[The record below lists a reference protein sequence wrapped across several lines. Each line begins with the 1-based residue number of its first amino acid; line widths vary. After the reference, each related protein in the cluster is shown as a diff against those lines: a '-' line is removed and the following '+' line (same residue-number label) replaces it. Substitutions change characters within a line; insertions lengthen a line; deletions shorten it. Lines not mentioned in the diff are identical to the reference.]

1 MSTQFSQPPVAFDAR
16 VRTDLPPGIDPGAE
30 PGVEARGGG
39 GPTRPR
45 RLRVRGRTVLL
56 LAAGLGLLGL
66 LAVLFGPDPQPVDL
80 ARAARGDLAVTLSSE
95 GKMQV
100 KEEYEVAAPVGGR
113 MLRVAL
119 KAGDPVVAD
128 ETVVA
133 TIEPP
138 QPPFNDPRVQAE
150 LQAKARGAES
160 ALAQAQ
166 AEVERARAQLAF
178 AEADVGRYRDLAA
191 RGVTAQRSN
200 EQYVLEA
207 QTRRA
212 ALAAAQKAVE
222 QRAAEVEQAR
232 AALQGPGERAPG
244 GEARRVQVR
253 SPVSGRVLRVMRESE
268 TVLTAGQPIL
278 AVGDVTRLEAMLEML
293 SEDAV
298 KLREGMAATLEG
310 WGGTPLG
317 ARVRRVDPFSYT
329 KVSALGIEEQR
340 VHVFLDLTAPMEAWR
355 AMGHG
360 YRVTGKVV
368 TWEGQGVLK
377 LPMGALFRDGERWA
391 VYVHE
396 DGAARLRHVR
406 LGHFTQSEAEVLDGV
421 TEGAE
426 VVLHPND
433 RITDGAPI
441 RPRG

>member
-1 MSTQFSQPPVAFDAR
+1 MSTHLPQPPAAFDAR
-16 VRTDLPPGIDPGAE
+16 VQPDLSPDLAPGADARRDALPP
-30 PGVEARGGG
+30 RSR
-39 GPTRPR
+39 RPR
-45 RLRVRGRTVLL
+45 VRARTVLL

-66 LAVLFGPDPQPVDL
+66 LVVLFGPDPQPVDF

-95 GKMQV
+95 GKMRV
-100 KEEYEVAAPVGGR
+100 REEYEIAAPVGGR
-113 MLRVAL
+113 LLRVAL
-119 KAGDPVVAD
+119 EAGDPVNAGD
-128 ETVVA
+128 VVA

-138 QPPFNDPRVQAE
+138 QPQLNDPRLQAE
-150 LQAKARGAES
+150 LQAKARATES

-166 AEVERARAQLAF
+166 AELERARAQLAF

-212 ALAAAQKAVE
+212 ALNAAQKAVE

-232 AALQGPGERAPG
+232 VALQGPNEGAQAEQ
-244 GEARRVQVR
+244 ARRVQVR
-253 SPVSGRVLRVMRESE
+253 SPVGGRVLRVVRESE
-268 TVLTAGQPIL
+268 TVLAAGQPIL
-278 AVGDVTRLEAMLEML
+278 AVGDVTHLEAMLEML

-298 KLREGMAATLEG
+298 KLREGMDATLEG
-310 WGGTPLG
+310 WGGAPLA
-317 ARVRRVDPFSYT
+317 ARVRRVEPFSYT
-329 KVSALGIEEQR
+329 KISALGIEEQR
-340 VHVFLDLTAPMEAWR
+340 VHVFLDITDPGDAWR

-368 TWEGQGVLK
+368 VWRGEGVLK

-391 VYVHE
+391 VYAHE
-396 DGAARLRHVR
+396 EGLARLRHVR
-406 LGHFTQSEAEVLDGV
+406 LGHLNQSEAEVLDGV
-421 TEGAE
+421 AEGAE

-433 RITDGAPI
+433 RIADGVPI
-441 RPRG
+441 RPRH